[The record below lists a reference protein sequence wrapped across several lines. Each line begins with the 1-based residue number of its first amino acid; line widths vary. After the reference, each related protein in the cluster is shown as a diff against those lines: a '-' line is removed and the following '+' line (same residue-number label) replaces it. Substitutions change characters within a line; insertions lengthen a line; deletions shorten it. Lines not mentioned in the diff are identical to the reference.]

1 MQSKGLGKLH
11 RRSGCTFLIE
21 QEQIMNTLILVV
33 GSYEFYQ
40 ALPEQI
46 REQTNFFSVKVATSV
61 TEALSW
67 AQVRLP
73 DILLVQASIH
83 NSEKFCQWS
92 KVQVKGAGTYCI
104 LLEDRP
110 QDNRLSST
118 WEVEK
123 TAAMLEDIADAYIPF
138 FWLASNQA
146 QQIATHRLIL
156 AHMQIGLRNGKK
168 YQELIDKN
176 NTLSAI
182 ALADPL
188 TQLNNR
194 RAMKRDLP
202 ERILASRAHRR
213 PLSLLI
219 LDVDRFKT
227 VNDTYG
233 HLVGDRIL
241 QLLSYRLKHNL
252 REPDKLFR
260 YGGEEFVIILSNNDC
275 HQALFIAERLRSV
288 IEAQAFTLDSN
299 LSLQVTISIGA
310 ACLQS
315 LDDPEGITLLERA
328 DRCLLEAKA
337 AGRDCVMG
345 CLEQACET
353 KEMAFAARS

>member
-1 MQSKGLGKLH
+1 
-11 RRSGCTFLIE
+11 
-21 QEQIMNTLILVV
+21 MNTSILVV

-46 REQTNFFSVKVATSV
+46 REEANCFNIKVVTTV

-67 AQVRLP
+67 AQIRPP
-73 DILLVQASIH
+73 DILLVQASTH

-110 QDNRLSST
+110 QDNRLSGT

-138 FWLASNQA
+138 FWLGSNQA
-146 QQIATHRLIL
+146 QQIGTNRLIL
-156 AHMQIGLRNGKK
+156 AHIQIGLRNGKK

-194 RAMKRDLP
+194 RAMERDLP
-202 ERILASRAHRR
+202 ERILESRAYHR

-219 LDVDRFKT
+219 LDVDCFKS

-233 HLVGDRIL
+233 HLVGDRVL

-252 REPDKLFR
+252 RAPDKLFR

-275 HQALFIAERLRSV
+275 QQALFIADRLRG
-288 IEAQAFTLDSN
+288 IAGAQAFTLDST
-299 LSLQVTISIGA
+299 LSLNVTISIGA

-315 LDDPEGITLLERA
+315 LDDRNGVSLIDRA
-328 DRCLLEAKA
+328 DRCLLQAKA
-337 AGRDCVMG
+337 AGRNCVMG
-345 CLEQACET
+345 CTEQLCET
-353 KEMAFAARS
+353 EKIAIAV